1 MNFDIGEI
9 YPKQKEFCL
18 ATNKYICYGGARG
31 GGKSYISRI
40 KMCLLAL
47 NYPGIQILLLRRTLA
62 ELRENHI
69 NQLQKIL
76 RTYEKDE
83 KKRIANYKESTKEF
97 KFPNDSR
104 IVLGYCDN
112 ENDVLQYQGQA
123 YEVIV
128 LEEATHFTEFQ
139 FQSLTESNRMSGNMK
154 DNFNPR
160 MYFTCNPG
168 GVGHSWV
175 KRLFIDK
182 DYKVTENPNDYKFI
196 PSLVFENKYIMEHD
210 PNYVKT
216 LENLPEDR
224 KKAMLYGN
232 WDVFDGQY
240 FRCFDR
246 SIHVIEPFVIP
257 ENWIRYR
264 SIDYGLDML
273 ACYWFAIDPEGNE
286 FCYKELYQ
294 SELIISEAAKR
305 IIEVNGDDKIK
316 YTYAPPD
323 LWNRRN
329 DTGKSAEEIFRKNGV
344 VLTKSSNDRIQ
355 GWYDMQEHLKVVEKK
370 DEQTGEIKK
379 TSKLKFFPNCKNA
392 IRTIP
397 QLQYDEKNPNDT
409 SREPHEITHAPD
421 AIRGFCIERTRA
433 TKILSK
439 EEQEAEELRET
450 KYREKVRTIAGNT
463 ATRSFIMY
471 GG

>member
-1 MNFDIGEI
+1 MEFDIGEI

-40 KMCLLAL
+40 KMCLLVL

-69 NQLQKIL
+69 IALQKLLKTNDI
-76 RTYEKDE
+76 DP
-83 KKRIANYKESTKEF
+83 KKRIAVYKESTKEF
-97 KFPNDSR
+97 KFPNGSR

-139 FQSLTESNRMSGNMK
+139 FQTLTESNRMSGNMK
-154 DNFNPR
+154 VDFNPR

-168 GVGHSWV
+168 GVGHAWV
-175 KRLFIDK
+175 KRLFIDR
-182 DYKVTENPNDYKFI
+182 DYKETENPDDYKFI

-210 PNYVKT
+210 PNYVRT

-232 WDVFDGQY
+232 WDIFDGQY
-240 FRCFDR
+240 FSEFDR
-246 SIHVIEPFVIP
+246 SVHVIEPFEIP
-257 ENWIRYR
+257 KEWVRYR

-273 ACYWFAIDPEGNE
+273 ACYWFAIDPQGNE
-286 FCYKELYQ
+286 YCYKELYQ

-305 IIEVNGDDKIK
+305 ILEVNGDDKIK
-316 YTYAPPD
+316 YTYGPPD

-329 DTGKSAEEIFRKNGV
+329 DTGKSAYEIFRENGV
-344 VLTKSSNDRIQ
+344 ILTKSSNDRVQ
-355 GWYDMQEHLKVVEKK
+355 GWYAMKEHLKVVKTR
-370 DEQTGEIKK
+370 DEQTGETVK
-379 TSKLKFFPNCKNA
+379 TSKLKFFANCKNA

-397 QLQYDEKNPNDT
+397 QLQYDEKHPNDT

-421 AIRGFCIERTRA
+421 AIRGFCIERTKA
-433 TKILSK
+433 TKLLTK
-439 EEQEAEELRET
+439 KEQEMEDLKEI
-450 KYREKVRTIAGNT
+450 KYREKVRTIAGNS